1 MAGGS
6 WKVAYA
12 DFMTAMMAFFL
23 LMWLLN
29 ATTEE
34 QKSGLANFF
43 TEGATGMQNIVT
55 PINTGEQTEQIIV
68 DKLSTRELNSQEVRD
83 AHVAIMESL
92 QEALPKDSPLTTAAG
107 MTSSLNGVM
116 MILTSNALFQPGVIA
131 LSPEAIPIMRQ
142 VVVIMDKYKVY
153 LVVQGHAD
161 KSEAAYLGHFPS
173 VWELSA
179 ARANSA
185 VEFLIKSGVDPRRI
199 RSISYGDTSPKVPA
213 GLPGAAEQ
221 NSRIVFNFH
230 RPEVMSTVGSF

>member
-34 QKSGLANFF
+34 QKSGLASFF
-43 TEGATGMQNIVT
+43 SEGATGMQNVVS
-55 PINTGEQTEQIIV
+55 PVNTGDQTEQIFV

-83 AHVAIMESL
+83 AHVAIMETL

-116 MILTSNALFQPGVIA
+116 MTLTSNALFSPGSVA
-131 LSPEAIPIMRQ
+131 LAPEVLPIMAEI
-142 VVVIMDKYKVY
+142 VGIMDKYKVY

-161 KSEAAYLGHFPS
+161 KSEVAYLGFFPS

-185 VEFLIKSGVDPRRI
+185 VEYLINQGVDSRRI
-199 RSISYGDTSPKVPA
+199 RSISYGDTNPKVPS

>member
-34 QKSGLANFF
+34 QKNGLAEFF
-43 TEGATGMQNIVT
+43 SEGATGMQNVVS
-55 PINTGEQTEQIIV
+55 PVHTGDQVEQIYM
-68 DKLSTRELNSQEVRD
+68 DKLSTRELNSQEVRE

-92 QEALPKDSPLTTAAG
+92 QEALAKDAPINTAAG
-107 MTSSLNGVM
+107 VTPSLHGVM
-116 MILTSNALFQPGVIA
+116 MTLTSNALFRPGSVTLA
-131 LSPEAIPIMRQ
+131 PEVMPIMEEI
-142 VVVIMDKYKVY
+142 VTIMNKYKVY

-161 KSEAAYLGHFPS
+161 KSEVAHLGGFPS
-173 VWELSA
+173 VWELSS

-185 VEFLIKSGVDPRRI
+185 VEYLISQGVASRRI
-199 RSISYGDTSPKVPA
+199 RSISYGDTNPKVPS

-230 RPEVMSTVGSF
+230 RPEVMSTLGSF